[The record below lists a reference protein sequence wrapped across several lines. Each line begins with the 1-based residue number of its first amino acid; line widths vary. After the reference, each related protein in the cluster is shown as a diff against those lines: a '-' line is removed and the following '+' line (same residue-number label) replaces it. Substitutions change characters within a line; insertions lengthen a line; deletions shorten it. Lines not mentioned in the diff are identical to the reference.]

1 MCMQIITALL
11 FAMKNWYKPIILPK
25 KALAI
30 GLFFC
35 GRVVVHF
42 KFTKYFVHGLLKMSQ
57 NANQSTQWLIVKTNK
72 SR

>member
-30 GLFFC
+30 GLFLWACCCTFQIYKAFC
-35 GRVVVHF
+35 VWIIKKCH
-42 KFTKYFVHGLLKMSQ
+42 KMQ
-57 NANQSTQWLIVKTNK
+57 VKAHNGQL
-72 SR
+72 